1 MRTTGLI
8 SMRISEVDLTLTRA
22 EWEQRQKSGQQT
34 FGNAVLRDTQRYVPL
49 KDGPLRGSGSVENG
63 GKQVS
68 WESYSKRGYPYGVRQ
83 FNVQFSN
90 YTTSGTGPNW
100 DKKAQGI
107 HFQGWVSE
115 VKGAL

>member
-1 MRTTGLI
+1 MI
-8 SMRISEVDLTLTRA
+8 HAYINKVDLAPTYA
-22 EWEQRQKSGQQT
+22 DWKQRHIRGQLV
-34 FGNAVLRDTQRYVPL
+34 FGQVFLRDTQRYVPL
-49 KDGPLRGSGSVENG
+49 KDGPLRSSGAVENG

-68 WESYSKRGYPYGVRQ
+68 WESYSNRGYPYGVRQ
-83 FNVQFSN
+83 YKTQFSN
-90 YTTSGTGPNW
+90 YTTPGTGPNW